1 MKAAIRTGLMGK
13 TISFTTKQKEPTFN
27 PKNSNKLK
35 VKIHAAAINPV
46 DYKMPRM
53 ALGPVLGFDFCGT
66 IEEIGSEVTKYEVGD
81 QVYGVCLGS
90 LAEYSVVEEDKVAKK
105 PSHLTCAESGALGVA
120 YQSALQ
126 CLRVGNLID
135 STGSETSGKDKSLL
149 VIGASGGCGVAG
161 LQLAKSLGVTRIV
174 GICSGKN
181 GDLVKEVGAT
191 EVVDYTNETEM
202 AEFLEGN
209 KGQFDC
215 VLDCATGSGGGEDY
229 WNLSIP
235 LLKEGTGHYTTLN
248 GSPGKWIGAIAG
260 RLNERETLLIMKPN
274 GEDLELI
281 ATLLSRVGAKP
292 IITESGFTESEVLDG
307 LKKLKGRRVTGK
319 LVFNINPED

>member
-13 TISFTTKQKEPTFN
+13 TISFTTNHKEPKFN
-27 PKNSNKLK
+27 PKNSKKLK
-35 VKIHAAAINPV
+35 VKINAAAINPV

-53 ALGPVLGFDFCGT
+53 VLGKVIGFDFCGT
-66 IEEIGSEVTKYEVGD
+66 VQEIGSQVTKFAVGD
-81 QVYGVCLGS
+81 QVYGVTMGS
-90 LAEYSVVEEDKVAKK
+90 LAEYAISEEDVVAKK
-105 PSHLTCAESGALGVA
+105 PSHLTCAECGALGVA
-120 YQSALQ
+120 YQSSLQ

-135 STGSETSGKDKSLL
+135 SNGSETSGKDKSLL

-161 LQLAKSLGVTRIV
+161 LQLAKGLGVTRIV

-181 GDLVKEVGAT
+181 SDLVKEEGAT
-191 EVVDYTNETEM
+191 EVIDYTNETQM
-202 AEFLEGN
+202 TEFLEGN

-229 WNLSIP
+229 WNSSIS
-235 LLKEGTGHYTTLN
+235 LLKKDTGHYTTLN
-248 GSPGKWIGAIAG
+248 GSPSKWIGSMTG
-260 RLNERETLLIMKPN
+260 RLNERETLLLMKPN

-281 ATLLSRVGAKP
+281 ATLLGRIDAKP
-292 IITESGFTESEVLDG
+292 IITQSGFTENEVLEG

-319 LVFNINPED
+319 LVFDINSED